1 MAFSCAAEPVP
12 LEDGSLQAAAMLL
25 LTSHLGLVWLDSL
38 EHVGEKV
45 RNETNDKGPHP
56 ILQYVDK
63 SF

>member
-1 MAFSCAAEPVP
+1 M
-12 LEDGSLQAAAMLL
+12 EDGSLQAAAMLL